1 MPGLNMDWPGL
12 KTHLN
17 PLPILWCLPTSQK
30 MKTDQYGQIIYNE
43 SDLVNMIMRDA
54 TIESLQGMLVE
65 PGVNLETASAYLE
78 QVPELVEYAFTDMT
92 VEEFDAMKQNSWH
105 MPDEYKH
112 MDIAEYI
119 LSLCD
124 SDAQLQRCGQELLLF
139 QERNLFD
146 LLRYL
151 KYLVDTLR
159 DNNMIWGVGR
169 GSSVASYVLYLLG
182 VHRIDS
188 MFYDLDAREFLR

>member
-1 MPGLNMDWPGL
+1 
-12 KTHLN
+12 
-17 PLPILWCLPTSQK
+17 

-43 SDLVNMIMRDA
+43 SDLVNMIMSGA
-54 TIESLQGMLVE
+54 TIEGLKGMLVE
-65 PGVNLETASAYLE
+65 SGVNLETASAYLE
-78 QVPELVEYAFTDMT
+78 QIPELVEYAFTDMT
-92 VEEFDAMKQNSWH
+92 VEEFDVMKQNSWH
-105 MPDEYKH
+105 MPDQYRH
-112 MDIAEYI
+112 MDIAEYM

-151 KYLVDTLR
+151 KYLVDTLQANR
-159 DNNMIWGVGR
+159 MIWGVGR
-169 GSSVASYVLYLLG
+169 GSSVASYVLYLLD

-188 MFYDLDAREFLR
+188 MFYDLDPSEFLR

>member
-1 MPGLNMDWPGL
+1 
-12 KTHLN
+12 
-17 PLPILWCLPTSQK
+17 
-30 MKTDQYGQIIYNE
+30 MKTDQYGQIIYDE
-43 SDLVNMIMRDA
+43 SDLVNMVMSGA
-54 TIESLQGMLVE
+54 TIDSLQGMLVE

-78 QVPELVEYAFTDMT
+78 QVPELIEYAFTDMT
-92 VEEFDAMKQNSWH
+92 VEEFDVMKQNSWH

-119 LSLCD
+119 LNLCD
-124 SDAQLQRCGQELLLF
+124 SDVKLQRCGQELLLF

-159 DNNMIWGVGR
+159 STNMIWGVGR

-188 MFYDLDAREFLR
+188 MFYDLDPSEFLR

>member
-1 MPGLNMDWPGL
+1 
-12 KTHLN
+12 
-17 PLPILWCLPTSQK
+17 
-30 MKTDQYGQIIYNE
+30 MKTDQYGQIIYDE
-43 SDLVNMIMRDA
+43 SDLVNMVMSGA
-54 TIESLQGMLVE
+54 TIEGLQGMLVE
-65 PGVNLETASAYLE
+65 PGVSLETASAYLE

-92 VEEFDAMKQNSWH
+92 VEEFDEMKQNSWH
-105 MPDEYKH
+105 MPEEYRQL
-112 MDIAEYI
+112 DIAEYI

-124 SDAQLQRCGQELLLF
+124 SDARLQRCGEELLLF

-159 DNNMIWGVGR
+159 ANNMIWGVGR

-188 MFYDLDAREFLR
+188 MFYDLDPSEFLR

>member
-1 MPGLNMDWPGL
+1 
-12 KTHLN
+12 
-17 PLPILWCLPTSQK
+17 

-43 SDLVNMIMRDA
+43 SDLVSMIMRDA

-78 QVPELVEYAFTDMT
+78 QVPDLIEYAFTDMT
-92 VEEFDAMKQNSWH
+92 VEEFDAVNQNSWH
-105 MPDEYKH
+105 MPDEYRH

-124 SDAQLQRCGQELLLF
+124 SDAKLQRCGEELLLF

-159 DNNMIWGVGR
+159 ANNMIWGVGR

-182 VHRIDS
+182 IHRIDS

>member
-1 MPGLNMDWPGL
+1 
-12 KTHLN
+12 
-17 PLPILWCLPTSQK
+17 
-30 MKTDQYGQIIYNE
+30 MKTDQYGQIIYDE
-43 SDLVNMIMRDA
+43 GDLVNMIMSGA
-54 TIESLQGMLVE
+54 TIEGLQGMLVE
-65 PGVNLETASAYLE
+65 PSVNLETASAYLE

-92 VEEFDAMKQNSWH
+92 VEEFDQMKQNSWH
-105 MPDEYKH
+105 MPDEYKNL
-112 MDIAEYI
+112 DIAEYI

-124 SDAQLQRCGQELLLF
+124 SDAKLQRCGQELLLF

-151 KYLVDTLR
+151 KYFVDTLQA
-159 DNNMIWGVGR
+159 NNMIWGVGR

-188 MFYDLDAREFLR
+188 IFYDLDPSEFLR